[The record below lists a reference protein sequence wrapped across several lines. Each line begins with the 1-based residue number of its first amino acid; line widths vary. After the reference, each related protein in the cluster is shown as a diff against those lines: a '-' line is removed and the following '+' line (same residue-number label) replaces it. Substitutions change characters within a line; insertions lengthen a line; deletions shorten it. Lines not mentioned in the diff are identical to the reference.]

1 MVALDI
7 SRPAAWKAHGR
18 RFRDS
23 SALPALILGLM
34 TVAVAAIGSW
44 IPSLW
49 GDEAASVLSA
59 ERSLPSLLGMLGH
72 VDAVHGSYYVL
83 LHFWVQL
90 FGTSPFSV
98 RLPSAFAAG
107 LTVAGVVVLA
117 TRLSG
122 RRTGILAGIICLMLP
137 RLTYMGA
144 EARGYALSA
153 ACVTWLSILL
163 VALLSSER
171 PHRRLWILYAV
182 GVAVCGYV
190 FLFSLLILVP
200 HAVTVFVLR
209 NKAAWRTWLKA
220 AAWGFGLAAPVI
232 IYGIFESGQIGF
244 LAHRNATTFITTTVS
259 PWFGNSTLAIIAWI
273 LIATAV
279 VVASI
284 GWLRARRAEG
294 AGSPPLPRDSRPDLV
309 VLSLTWLLAPAVI
322 LIGVDSI
329 HAVYSSRYLSFVTP
343 SAALLIGWL
352 LARVHRWWIAGSVL
366 VVFALAAAPSY
377 LAQRTPYAQNNSDWA
392 VDAAFIHAHASPGEA
407 ILFDETARPSRRP
420 RLALRMYP
428 AGFVGLR
435 DVALK
440 SPWWQTDGWDD
451 TVYPLAS
458 VASRLDGIHRVWL
471 IELRWPGQKPE
482 NYDLSTLAHLGYT
495 TVHRYQEHS
504 DVIVELTR

>member
-1 MVALDI
+1 MVTLDVMQP
-7 SRPAAWKAHGR
+7 PAPTVRGV
-18 RFRDS
+18 RFRHS
-23 SALPALILGLM
+23 SALPAITLGLI
-34 TVAVAAIGSW
+34 TVIGVAIGSW
-44 IPSLW
+44 VPSLW

-59 ERSLPSLLGMLGH
+59 ERPLPSLFRMLGH
-72 VDAVHGSYYVL
+72 VDAVHGTYYFL
-83 LHFWVQL
+83 LHFWVEL
-90 FGTSPFSV
+90 FGASPFSV

-122 RRTGILAGIICLMLP
+122 RRAGILAGIICVMLP

-163 VALLSSER
+163 VALLSSDR
-171 PHRRLWILYAV
+171 PRKALWILYAV
-182 GVAVCGYV
+182 GVAACGYV
-190 FLFSLLILVP
+190 FLFSLLIVVP

-209 NKAAWRTWLKA
+209 RRVLWRAWLKA
-220 AAWGFGLAAPVI
+220 TAWGFVLAAPVI
-232 IYGIFESGQIGF
+232 VYGIFESGQIGF
-244 LAHRNATTFITTTVS
+244 LAQRNATTFISTTVT
-259 PWFGNSTLAIIAWI
+259 PWFGNTSLAIIAWT

-279 VVASI
+279 VVAAV
-284 GWLRARRAEG
+284 GWVRARRVGG
-294 AGSPPLPRDSRPDLV
+294 ADRVAQASGPRPSLV
-309 VLSLTWLLAPAVI
+309 VLSLVWLIAPAAI
-322 LIGVDSI
+322 LITVDSI

-352 LARVHRWWIAGSVL
+352 LARVRRWWIAAAAL
-366 VVFALAAAPSY
+366 LIFAVAAAPSY

-392 VDAAFIHAHASPGEA
+392 ADAAFVHAHASPGDA

-420 RLALRMYP
+420 RLAMRMYP
-428 AGFVGLR
+428 AEFAGLK

-440 SPWWQTDGWDD
+440 SPWWATDGWDD

-458 VASRLDGIHRVWL
+458 VASRLDGVHTAWL
-471 IELRWPGQKPE
+471 IEVRWPGEKPAT
-482 NYDLSTLAHLGYT
+482 YDLSTLSHLGFT

-504 DVIVELTR
+504 DVIVELMR

>member
-1 MVALDI
+1 MVTLDVMPP
-7 SRPAAWKAHGR
+7 RARMVRGV
-18 RFRDS
+18 RFRGS
-23 SALPALILGLM
+23 SALPAIILGLM
-34 TVAVAAIGSW
+34 TVIGVAIGSW

-59 ERSLPSLLGMLGH
+59 ERPLPSLFRMLGH
-72 VDAVHGSYYVL
+72 VDAVHGTYYFL
-83 LHFWVQL
+83 LHFWVEL
-90 FGTSPFSV
+90 FGASPFSV

-122 RRTGILAGIICLMLP
+122 RRTGILAGIICVMLP

-163 VALLSSER
+163 VAVLSSDR
-171 PHRRLWILYAV
+171 SRKKLWILYAV

-190 FLFSLLILVP
+190 FLFSLLIVVP

-209 NKAAWRTWLKA
+209 RRALWRAWLKA
-220 AAWGFGLAAPVI
+220 TAWGFVLAAPVI
-232 IYGIFESGQIGF
+232 VYGIFESGQIGF
-244 LAHRNATTFITTTVS
+244 LANRNATTFISTTVS
-259 PWFGNSTLAIIAWI
+259 PWFGNDTLAIIAWT

-279 VVASI
+279 VVACV
-284 GWLRARRAEG
+284 GWVHARHS
-294 AGSPPLPRDSRPDLV
+294 AGVGPGVPAGDRRPSLV
-309 VLSLTWLLAPAVI
+309 VLSLVWLIAPAAI

-352 LARVHRWWIAGSVL
+352 LARVHRWWVAGAVL

-392 VDAAFIHAHASPGEA
+392 ADAAFIHSHASPGDA

-428 AGFVGLR
+428 AEFVGLK

-440 SPWWQTDGWDD
+440 SPSWATDGWDD

-458 VASRLDGIHRVWL
+458 VASRLDGVHTAWL
-471 IELRWPGQKPE
+471 IEVRWPGQKPA
-482 NYDLSTLAHLGYT
+482 NYDLSTLAHLGFT
-495 TVHRYQEHS
+495 TVHREQEHS